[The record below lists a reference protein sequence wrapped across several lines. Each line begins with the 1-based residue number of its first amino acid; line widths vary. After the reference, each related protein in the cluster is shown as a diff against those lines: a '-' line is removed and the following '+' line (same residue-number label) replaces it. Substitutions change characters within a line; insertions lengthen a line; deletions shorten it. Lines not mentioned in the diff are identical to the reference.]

1 MCNNRSCYHGDCE
14 MCRKIDR
21 MCGWPYG
28 YEPPKQK
35 VETTPEQ
42 EEKWNKFFAVI
53 IKETEEMGRKFYKGK

>member
-1 MCNNRSCYHGDCE
+1 

-35 VETTPEQ
+35 VETTPKQ